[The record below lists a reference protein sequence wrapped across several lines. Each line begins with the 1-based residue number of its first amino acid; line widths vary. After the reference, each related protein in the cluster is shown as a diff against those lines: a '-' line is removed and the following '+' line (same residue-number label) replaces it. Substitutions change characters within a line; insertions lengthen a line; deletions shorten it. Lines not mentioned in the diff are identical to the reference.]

1 LTVCGVLAEKMRDQQ
16 RYVITPLAQGR
27 HWDIDY
33 IQAVPCFSLSTLAGI
48 KTRVARV
55 N

>member
-16 RYVITPLAQGR
+16 RYITPLAQGR
-27 HWDIDY
+27 HVDIDY

-48 KTRVARV
+48 KTRVATV